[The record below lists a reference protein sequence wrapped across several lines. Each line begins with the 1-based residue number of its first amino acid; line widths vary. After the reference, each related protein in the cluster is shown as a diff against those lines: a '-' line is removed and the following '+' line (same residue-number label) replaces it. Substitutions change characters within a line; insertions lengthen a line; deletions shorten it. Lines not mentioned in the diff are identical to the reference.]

1 MSYGDVCKIHSHSQD
16 GQSGFKNIVIINCI
30 INAALLLI
38 SILGNGLVLTAVIRT
53 PCIRTTS
60 MKILSNLFFSDFL
73 VGLITQPLYIAKE
86 LTRDRCLDI
95 FWDTVAYSFCGVS
108 LLIITAISV
117 DRFLALHLHMQYAA
131 VMTKSRINSA
141 IAIIWLGNFLSFVNT
156 FVFFCNL
163 GHVLSSNVHFINS
176 PWHLTPA
183 LVGRMEL
190 CYNFDIHEFGHI
202 SISVLLAFVRSPGTK
217 NETSTFEGSGNPNTF
232 AFINGI
238 LNAPLM
244 LSSIIGNALV
254 FGTILATPSLR
265 SSTTVLLCSLA
276 LSDLLVALV
285 VQPLYIAK
293 QLDIFNRSRLVEIME
308 FALCG
313 VSLCTV
319 TAVSVDRFAALH
331 YHMRYPTVVTVQKVL
346 YISGLI
352 WLGVGLLS
360 GFYFWSKYYFY
371 LGVSISICI
380 CLIFSSYSYYRI
392 FRVVRQHHIQIQ
404 VQQHVMESV
413 DLNVT
418 SMLRLQ
424 RSAVNTFVFYFAIIV
439 CYLPLLVSLSLNFF
453 SKKLWS
459 KVWELADTVVFLNS
473 SINPVLYCWRLTELR
488 IAT

>member
-1 MSYGDVCKIHSHSQD
+1 MNST
-16 GQSGFKNIVIINCI
+16 NI
-30 INAALLLI
+30 
-38 SILGNGLVLTAVIRT
+38 
-53 PCIRTTS
+53 
-60 MKILSNLFFSDFL
+60 
-73 VGLITQPLYIAKE
+73 
-86 LTRDRCLDI
+86 
-95 FWDTVAYSFCGVS
+95 
-108 LLIITAISV
+108 
-117 DRFLALHLHMQYAA
+117 
-131 VMTKSRINSA
+131 
-141 IAIIWLGNFLSFVNT
+141 
-156 FVFFCNL
+156 
-163 GHVLSSNVHFINS
+163 
-176 PWHLTPA
+176 PA
-183 LVGRMEL
+183 
-190 CYNFDIHEFGHI
+190 
-202 SISVLLAFVRSPGTK
+202 K

-276 LSDLLVALV
+276 LSDLLVGLV

-319 TAVSVDRFAALH
+319 TAVSVDGFAALH

-473 SINPVLYCWRLTELR
+473 SINPILYCWRLTDLR
-488 IAT
+488 SAVTQTIRQILCRTPQGNLDFQN